1 MVESG
6 ASVVDVISVMWTVLL
21 ICKRFILKVVVALS
35 FSFVLG

>member
-6 ASVVDVISVMWTVLL
+6 TSVVDVISVMWTILL
-21 ICKRFILKVVVALS
+21 VCKGFIVKVVIALS